1 MNSSNKIIYLGL
13 ILLILAAVNC
23 DQQFDRY
30 FRSTRKKFCGR
41 MLVETLA
48 IVCDKGYY
56 GIPQKRTGNFKNIFF
71 LNGFFNFIFI

>member
-1 MNSSNKIIYLGL
+1 MNSNKTIIYLGL
-13 ILLILAAVNC
+13 VLLISAAVNC
-23 DQQFDRY
+23 DGQLDRY

-56 GIPQKRTGNFKNIFF
+56 GIPQKRTGNFN
-71 LNGFFNFIFI
+71 